1 MVKTSDQKK
10 LHEPIKKWLESNG
23 IKVLPESEKMP
34 VSIKDM
40 FPTQNYIFPGHYW
53 SQGNQ

>member
-34 VSIKDM
+34 VSIKDYVPNTELH
-40 FPTQNYIFPGHYW
+40 FSGHYW